1 MELNFLDPFFDAVGV
16 TGGVLIFVGA
26 GVVIFL
32 LIAIV
37 LEMRTRTLFPE
48 HPKRKDADDDGFLDF
63 GDDDDGEG
71 GGGSGLFDFGDDDG
85 EDADGNGGGG
95 ILNFGDEEGDEA

>member
-1 MELNFLDPFFDAVGV
+1 MELNFLDPFFNAVGV

-26 GVVIFL
+26 GVLIFL

-48 HPKRKDADDDGFLDF
+48 HPKRKDSDDDGFLDF
-63 GDDDDGEG
+63 GDDDEDG
-71 GGGSGLFDFGDDDG
+71 GGGGLFDFGDDDG
-85 EDADGNGGGG
+85 EDAGGSGGG
-95 ILNFGDEEGDEA
+95 ILDFGDEEGDEA